1 MREASVCS
9 FLFLKGMCYLYFC
22 KWGHY
27 EMLLFC
33 SLRHRFVFDNSNR
46 CWPKAT
52 EHTICLNLSQR
63 INIPLEISWFYQM
76 LVFYHPST
84 NIEYLDIFV
93 IWRQTFLSHP
103 QSFYFLWLDFDT
115 LNSLKWAVEWVYNVF
130 DKKCDRTPIVT
141 LCFVSLQY

>member
-1 MREASVCS
+1 
-9 FLFLKGMCYLYFC
+9 
-22 KWGHY
+22 
-27 EMLLFC
+27 
-33 SLRHRFVFDNSNR
+33 
-46 CWPKAT
+46 
-52 EHTICLNLSQR
+52 
-63 INIPLEISWFYQM
+63 M